1 MSLKGPIEWRQ
12 LESLCSGYLHQD
24 FTVEH
29 GSAVD
34 AVRAW
39 LADASPRDARALSS
53 EWRRFLNLTYGMDTE
68 TRVRALQEVCGG
80 SWAPTVPEFDAVSTV
95 LLDAWRR

>member
-39 LADASPRDARALSS
+39 LADATRRDAQALSS
-53 EWRRFLNLTYGMDTE
+53 EWRRFLNLTYGMDDE
-68 TRVRALQEVCGG
+68 ARMRALQEVCGG
-80 SWAPTVPEFDAVSTV
+80 SWAPTGPEFEAVSAL

>member
-1 MSLKGPIEWRQ
+1 MSLKGPVEWRQ

-24 FTVEH
+24 FAVVH
-29 GSAVD
+29 GSAAG

-39 LADASPRDARALSS
+39 LADASPRDAWALAS
-53 EWRRFLNLTYGMDTE
+53 EWRRFLNLTYGMDADA
-68 TRVRALQEVCGG
+68 RARALQDVCGG
-80 SWAPTVPEFDAVSTV
+80 SWAPAAPEFEAVSAV